1 MQREEYCRAMFYADE
16 SNAGRPYEN
25 ERQHIG
31 RPAEE
36 ESPQP
41 GTWGGQSGGPGPPAG
56 SHQEA
61 LHAQLTTPIRAVRGG
76 CLRTLLP
83 ILLGALL
90 CLVIGGL
97 VGWGVGRGTAPAA
110 TSPVAPGTETGTM
123 TVEQVI
129 AQDRQA
135 VVQINVQKSQES
147 GVGSGVIID
156 QRGDI
161 VTNDHVV
168 SGGQRFSVVLFDGTT
183 LPAQLVGTDS
193 PDDIA
198 VIKVTPPAKIY
209 SITLGDS
216 SRLQVGNQ
224 VLAIGNPLGIT
235 QTVTGGIVSALG
247 RTVDEGQGGG
257 TIVGAVQTDAAI
269 NPGNSGGALVNLRG
283 ELVGIPTVVAI
294 DPEFRTPANGV
305 GFAIPSNRVR
315 FITPQ
320 LIKYGRV
327 ERSGRSALG
336 VTVATVDALVA
347 AQAGLSVDRGALI
360 VRLTPQGPAAQAG
373 LREGD
378 VITRLNNAT
387 ISNIS
392 DLGDALVAY
401 DPGATVTVT
410 VMRGTQT
417 QQVSVRLGEL
427 QIP

>member
-1 MQREEYCRAMFYADE
+1 M
-16 SNAGRPYEN
+16 G
-25 ERQHIG
+25 H
-31 RPAEE
+31 PAEE
-36 ESPQP
+36 GSPQP
-41 GTWGGQSGGPGPPAG
+41 GTWGGHAAGAGPAAN
-56 SHQEA
+56 SQQEG
-61 LHAQLTTPIRAVRGG
+61 LHAQLTTPIRAVRSG
-76 CLRTLLP
+76 CLRTILP

-90 CLVIGGL
+90 CLIIGGL
-97 VGWGVGRGTAPAA
+97 VGWGVGRGTASPV
-110 TSPVAPGTETGTM
+110 TSPGAPGVSSGGM

-135 VVQINVQKSQES
+135 VVQINVQKGQEN

-156 QRGDI
+156 QQGDI
-161 VTNDHVV
+161 VTNNHVV
-168 SGGQRFSVVLFDGTT
+168 SGGQRFNVVLFDGTM
-183 LPAQLVGTDS
+183 LQAQLVGADGA
-193 PDDIA
+193 DDIA
-198 VIKVTPPAKIY
+198 VIKVAPPRKIY

-269 NPGNSGGALVNLRG
+269 NPGNSGGALVDLRG
-283 ELVGIPTVVAI
+283 DLVGIPTVVAI

-305 GFAIPSNRVR
+305 GFAIPSNRVK
-315 FITPQ
+315 FIVPQ

-327 ERSGRSALG
+327 EHSGRSALG
-336 VTVATVDALVA
+336 ITAATVDALVA
-347 AQAGLSVDRGALI
+347 TQAGLSADRGALI
-360 VRLTPQGPAAQAG
+360 VRLTPGGPAAQAG

-378 VITRLNNAT
+378 VITHLNSAA

-392 DLGDALVAY
+392 DLSDALVSY
-401 DPGATVTVT
+401 DPGTTVTVG
-410 VMRGTQT
+410 VMRGTRA